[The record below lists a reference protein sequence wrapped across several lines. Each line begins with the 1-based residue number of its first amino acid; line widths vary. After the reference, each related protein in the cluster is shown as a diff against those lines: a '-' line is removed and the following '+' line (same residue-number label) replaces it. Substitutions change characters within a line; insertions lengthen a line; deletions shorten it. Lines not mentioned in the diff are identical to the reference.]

1 MYCFT
6 SSDEWTPNYQ
16 DTVLYH
22 TVQYPE
28 YSLLLCPVNPYPSHT
43 PRGNHRSEFFHHR
56 LVWLFLELHG
66 NRITLVWG
74 LFDSEWW
81 DPSVSLQVSAV
92 PFVAEGAATTVCPVS
107 NWWTPGPFPVWSC
120 YESSCCEHSSTS
132 LFENKS
138 FHFGEVGLLDDRTGV
153 CLVLQETSRSFPKCS
168 YHWYPHQQCMT
179 VPVAPFLG
187 SSWRCQ
193 SLAVLS
199 GVWYTHCRFP
209 SCFPDD

>member
-22 TVQYPE
+22 HPRIFPSALPGQPRPLSHPQRQPPVWIFSPQI
-28 YSLLLCPVNPYPSHT
+28 SLTFSRT
-43 PRGNHRSEFFHHR
+43 SWKQNHS
-56 LVWLFLELHG
+56 
-66 NRITLVWG
+66 LVWG

-107 NWWTPGPFPVWSC
+107 NWWAPGPFPVWSY

-138 FHFGEVGLLDDRTGV
+138 FHFGEVGLLDHRTGV

-168 YHWYPHQQCMT
+168 YHWYPHQQCMR

-193 SLAVLS
+193 SLAVLA